1 MSYICAEKSSPNLQF
16 CLIYN
21 SQCLF
26 LEFFLLA
33 CQRLV
38 KLFPCEFQSFGF
50 ADWPPV
56 LSRAL
61 DGCLYHRSP
70 RYSAWA
76 VLFPL
81 PHFFEL
87 KILHFSFLKDCIS
100 FWITCLCVGVSMWEQ
115 GSAGTRRFVRFSGA
129 GVIWLWASPHAS
141 WEQNVGPRQE
151 QQELLTAEPSLL
163 PLHISPSAHKAMN
176 FPLRAV
182 LALLTMLDVFIF
194 SYSI

>member
-21 SQCLF
+21 SQYLF

-38 KLFPCEFQSFGF
+38 KLFPCEFQS
-50 ADWPPV
+50 
-56 LSRAL
+56 LAL
-61 DGCLYHRSP
+61 LTDLPSCLGPLMAARITTHP
-70 RYSAWA
+70 AI
-76 VLFPL
+76 LLELCCFHFPTFL
-81 PHFFEL
+81 NWRFCIFL
-87 KILHFSFLKDCIS
+87 FLKDCIS

-141 WEQNVGPRQE
+141 WEQNVGPQQE